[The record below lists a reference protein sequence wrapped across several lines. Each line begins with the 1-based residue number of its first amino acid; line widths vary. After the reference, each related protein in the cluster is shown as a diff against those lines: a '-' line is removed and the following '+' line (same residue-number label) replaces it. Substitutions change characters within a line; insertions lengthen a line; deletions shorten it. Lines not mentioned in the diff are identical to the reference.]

1 MSVTREQPPV
11 HISTTK
17 RKITAQAGSVLIR
30 QAARVVGLGAAIAEH
45 LHLKKRARGLSEAQ
59 FVTAMAEAIALGAGC
74 LDDLA
79 VGRGDEVQTDLRGF
93 RVPAPQT
100 AGSFLRRFT
109 LGHIRQLDVALRA
122 VNRRA
127 LELLGVGR
135 GDRLTLD
142 FDSSAP
148 RGADRP
154 SGLRDPPLAI
164 AVVGRS

>member
-1 MSVTREQPPV
+1 M
-11 HISTTK
+11 
-17 RKITAQAGSVLIR
+17 QA
-30 QAARVVGLGAAIAEH
+30 E
-45 LHLKKRARGLSEAQ
+45 
-59 FVTAMAEAIALGAGC
+59 
-74 LDDLA
+74 
-79 VGRGDEVQTDLRGF
+79 LRGF
-93 RVPAPQT
+93 ATPAPQT

-109 LGHIRQLDVALRA
+109 LGHIRALDAALRA
-122 VNRRA
+122 VHRRA
-127 LELLGVGR
+127 FELLGVGP